1 MVTMVSSG
9 SPSAFR
15 DPLPERVDVAVI
27 GGGIAGVASA
37 WFLAE
42 RGARVLVAEKGRI
55 GGEQSSRNWGW
66 VRQQSRDVAELPIMM
81 ESNRIWRSLA
91 SLTGSEDLAFT
102 ESACVKLVE
111 NDSALE
117 GVEAWHEIAK
127 EHQLDTVLLTR
138 QEATGN
144 FPAMAGRFIGGMM
157 TASDG
162 RAEPT
167 VAVPALARAVRKRGV
182 VVIEECAVRVLD
194 IQAGRIVGVVTE
206 MGRVA
211 CDRVIL
217 AGGAWSSGF
226 AANCGVDLPQ
236 LAVRSTAARTHS
248 APDVLPLNMS
258 VPGLATRRRA
268 DGGYTVSTGDVA
280 EHFVGPPSFR
290 HAMRFLPL
298 LKKSARD
305 VRLKPAAPRGYPGS
319 WGLARRWSGEEESP
333 YERQRVLN
341 PPPSPLVVRRIEERL
356 PQRSP
361 ALAQAGLAEAWAG
374 MIDVT
379 PDAVPI
385 LGELPIPGLL
395 VATGFSGHGFG
406 IGPAIG
412 RIMADLA
419 TGHSPGHDLARF
431 RPERFSDGSAIMP
444 GPY

>member
-1 MVTMVSSG
+1 MLSSR
-9 SPSAFR
+9 SPITFR

-42 RGARVLVAEKGRI
+42 RGASVLVAEKGRI
-55 GGEQSSRNWGW
+55 AGEQSSRNWGW
-66 VRQQSRDVAELPIMM
+66 VRQQSRDVAEIPIMM

-111 NDSALE
+111 NESALE
-117 GVEAWHEIAK
+117 GVEAWHGIAK

-138 QEATGN
+138 QEVAEK
-144 FPAMAGRFIGGMM
+144 FPAMAGSFVGGMM

-162 RAEPT
+162 RAEPA
-167 VAVPALARAVRKRGV
+167 VAVPALARALRERGV
-182 VVIEECAVRVLD
+182 AVIEECAVRILD
-194 IQAGRIVGVVTE
+194 IQAGRIAGVVTE
-206 MGRVA
+206 KGRVA

-217 AGGAWSSGF
+217 AGGVWSSGF

-236 LAVRSTAARTHS
+236 LAVRSTAARTHP
-248 APDVLPLNMS
+248 APDDLPLNVS

-280 EHFVGPPSFR
+280 EHYVGPPSLR
-290 HAMRFLPL
+290 HATRFLRL
-298 LKKSARD
+298 LRKSARD

-361 ALAQAGLAEAWAG
+361 ALAKAGLAEAWAG

-385 LGELPIPGLL
+385 VGELPIPGLL

-419 TGHSPGHDLARF
+419 TGRSPGHDLARF
-431 RPERFSDGSAIMP
+431 RPGRFSDGSAIVP

>member
-1 MVTMVSSG
+1 MLSSTSPVT
-9 SPSAFR
+9 FR
-15 DPLPERVDVAVI
+15 DPLPERVDVVVI

-42 RGARVLVAEKGRI
+42 RGASVLVAEKGRI
-55 GGEQSSRNWGW
+55 AGEQSSRNWGW
-66 VRQQSRDVAELPIMM
+66 IRQQGRDLAELPIMM

-91 SLTGSEDLAFT
+91 PLTGSDDLAFA

-111 NDSALE
+111 NESALE
-117 GVEAWHEIAK
+117 GVEAWHGIAK

-138 QEATGN
+138 HEV
-144 FPAMAGRFIGGMM
+144 AGRFPGMAGSFVGGMM

-167 VAVPALARAVRKRGV
+167 VAVPALARAVRERGV
-182 VVIEECAVRVLD
+182 AVIEECAVRVLD
-194 IQAGRIVGVVTE
+194 IQAGRIAGVVTE
-206 MGRVA
+206 KGRVA

-217 AGGAWSSGF
+217 AGGAWSSSF
-226 AANCGVDLPQ
+226 ATNCGVDLPQ
-236 LAVRSTAARTHS
+236 LAVRSTAARTHP
-248 APDVLPLNMS
+248 APDDLPLNMS
-258 VPGLATRRRA
+258 VPGLATRRRT
-268 DGGYTVSTGDVA
+268 DGGYTISTGDVA
-280 EHFVGPPSFR
+280 EHYVGPPSLR
-290 HAMRFLPL
+290 HATRFLRL

-305 VRLKPAAPRGYPGS
+305 VRLRPAAPRGYPGS
-319 WGLARRWSGEEESP
+319 WGLARRWSAEEESP

-341 PPPSPLVVRRIEERL
+341 PPPSRLVVQRLEERL

-361 ALAQAGLAEAWAG
+361 ALAKAGLAAAWAG

-385 LGELPIPGLL
+385 LGELPVPGLL

-419 TGHSPGHDLARF
+419 TGRSPGHDLARF
-431 RPERFSDGSAIMP
+431 RPGRFSDGSKIVP